1 MSEPGSTE
9 AAAVELR
16 ARPPIDDQALTR
28 LHAEA
33 FGNPAGPTQPWTAR
47 LARWSLTWV
56 AAFAEQDLVGFVHAC
71 GDGAEH
77 AFLLDT
83 VVAPGFQ
90 HGGVGTALVHRL
102 TAEVRALGCTWLHVD
117 HRLELEPFY
126 RDACG
131 FRPTAAGLL
140 RLR

>member
-1 MSEPGSTE
+1 MRGTSLDRVG
-9 AAAVELR
+9 VELR
-16 ARPPIDDQALTR
+16 VRSPIDDQSLTR

-33 FGNPAGPTQPWTAR
+33 FGHPAGPTQPWTAR

-56 AAFAEQDLVGFVHAC
+56 AAFAGDDLVGFVHAC
-71 GDGAEH
+71 GDGGEH

-83 VVAPGFQ
+83 VVAPGYQ

-102 TAEVRALGCTWLHVD
+102 TAEVCTLGCTWLHVD
-117 HRLELEPFY
+117 HRLELARFY